1 MSALTLLKSKLKPLG
16 LYNLSSGSII
26 NAELS
31 AYAVGFELLN
41 EKFNELERECFISTS
56 QSFGLDLRE
65 KLFGYLKSDLGNS
78 ERRERLLYRNKITS
92 NDYTK
97 IKIEEAAK
105 SCGIEGYIIE
115 NKGGTK
121 FDFNCNDTFS
131 SDEERQSAINEAKQ
145 FLPAHLRC
153 DFDFR
158 DLSWDKINENDYTF
172 NQMDAEDLT
181 WNEIDT

>member
-1 MSALTLLKSKLKPLG
+1 MNVLTQLKSRLKPLG
-16 LYNLSSGSII
+16 LYNLSSESII

-31 AYAVGFELLN
+31 AYAVGLEFLN
-41 EKFNELERECFISTS
+41 DKFAELERECFISTA

-65 KLFGYLKSDLGNS
+65 KLFGYLKSDLDTS
-78 ERRERLLYRNKITS
+78 ERRERLLYKSKITS

-97 IKIEEAAK
+97 AKIEEAAR

-115 NKGGTK
+115 NNGGYE
-121 FDFNCNDTFS
+121 FDFNCSDTFS
-131 SDEERQSAINEAKQ
+131 SVEERKSAVDEATE

-153 DFDFR
+153 NFDFR
-158 DLSWDKINENDYTF
+158 DLSWDKIDENDYTF
-172 NQMDAEDLT
+172 NQMDSEDLT